1 MNDSLLPNHIAIIPD
16 GNRRWASARGINKI
30 EGHIAGYNAMVSL
43 IDEALK
49 IGIKYLTFFC
59 FSTENQKRS
68 EQEVSYL
75 KNIFYK
81 YLKLNIPKLI
91 KNNIKLNVIGDISY
105 FDDKI
110 ITIINSAVS
119 KTCEC
124 NKLTLTIALNY
135 GSHLEI
141 VNATKNIAKDVI
153 AQKISIDDISE
164 QLFANY
170 LYTKGLP
177 NPDLLIRTSGEYRLS
192 NFLLWQ
198 ISYSELFFSEKL
210 FPDFTKDDLQDA
222 IAHFQSRTR
231 RYGK

>member
-1 MNDSLLPNHIAIIPD
+1 
-16 GNRRWASARGINKI
+16 
-30 EGHIAGYNAMVSL
+30 MVSL

-81 YLKLNIPKLI
+81 YLKLNIPKLM

-110 ITIINSAVS
+110 IHIINSAVS
-119 KTCEC
+119 KTCGC

-141 VNATKNIAKDVI
+141 VNATKNITKDVI
-153 AQKISIDDISE
+153 AQKINIDDISE
-164 QLFANY
+164 RLFANY
-170 LYTKGLP
+170 LYTKDLP

-210 FPDFTKDDLQDA
+210 FPDFTKDDLQNA
-222 IAHFQSRTR
+222 VAHFQSRTR